1 MKPSDVPAPRDGV
14 LFRELEDG
22 CVLYDPEA
30 EKVHSLNVTAGVIW
44 CLVDGVRSIDEIA
57 DEVASRSGAG
67 AEAVL
72 ADVLR
77 AAGEFARQ
85 GLLQ

>member
-1 MKPSDVPAPRDGV
+1 MKPSDVPAARDGV

-22 CVLYDPEA
+22 CVLYDPRA

-67 AEAVL
+67 AETVL

>member
-1 MKPSDVPAPRDGV
+1 MKPSDVPAARDGV
-14 LFRELEDG
+14 LFRGLEDG

-57 DEVASRSGAG
+57 DEIASRSGAG

-77 AAGEFARQ
+77 AADELARQ